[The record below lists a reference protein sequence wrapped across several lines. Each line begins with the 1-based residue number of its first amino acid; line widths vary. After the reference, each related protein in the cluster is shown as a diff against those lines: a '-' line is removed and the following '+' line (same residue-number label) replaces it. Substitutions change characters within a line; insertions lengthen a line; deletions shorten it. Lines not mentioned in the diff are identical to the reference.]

1 MPTIPRPQ
9 CGLYNC
15 KAPTV
20 KGSSL
25 CIEHAPPVVL
35 TDTRRAFNAPYKTR
49 AWELI
54 RAQQLSRAPL
64 CAACKLRGYIIS
76 ASDCDHLIAWQAVGA
91 YAFKINRFQSLC
103 NPCHALK
110 SSLEKRGIY
119 RHYTDTGAID
129 YTLHDYPRLMGY

>member
-1 MPTIPRPQ
+1 MPTMPRPQ
-9 CGLYNC
+9 CALYNC

-35 TDTRRAFNAPYKTR
+35 TSERRAFNTPYKTR

-54 RAQQLSRAPL
+54 RQAQLSRAPL
-64 CAACKLRGYIIS
+64 CACCKLRGLIVS
-76 ASDCDHLIAWQAVGA
+76 ASDVDHVISWQAVGA
-91 YAFKINRFQSLC
+91 HAFKVNRFQSLC
-103 NPCHALK
+103 TSCHATK
-110 SSLEKRGIY
+110 SALEKRGVY

-129 YTLHDYPRLMGY
+129 YTVRDYPRLMGY